1 MHGTTRSFSALKYG
15 SSGKASSVG
24 LICKVRGVDTSL
36 TGTIIRIII
45 PLVLVAHTIRVGI
58 NARMDSWIVL
68 IRTLRGET
76 WELTVRITVGLAVV
90 LSRSLALSRPV
101 GLVED
106 MEEGDI
112 AAAVGVAAEEAAV
125 VAGEEAAVEAVE
137 EEAAAVAVEEE
148 EVVVV
153 DMFIIG

>member
-1 MHGTTRSFSALKYG
+1 
-15 SSGKASSVG
+15 
-24 LICKVRGVDTSL
+24 
-36 TGTIIRIII
+36 
-45 PLVLVAHTIRVGI
+45 
-58 NARMDSWIVL
+58 MDSWIVL

-76 WELTVRITVGLAVV
+76 WELTVRITVGLAVA
-90 LSRSLALSRPV
+90 LPRNLALSCPV